1 MVPRGS
7 GCTFWPVF
15 VLLALGATVASTMM
29 QCNGV
34 VECTPETSH
43 GSVTTLHCKT
53 VTPNPLPP
61 QCEFASTVQFVSYLV
76 SIVLLV
82 ILRQN
87 VRALYRIPPS
97 CCGECED
104 LCCAWCCWPLATCQ
118 LFRHLGAREGT
129 RYKIFSTTGAASAY
143 GSPGGSFDTLT
154 AV

>member
-1 MVPRGS
+1 M
-7 GCTFWPVF
+7 
-15 VLLALGATVASTMM
+15 
-29 QCNGV
+29 
-34 VECTPETSH
+34 
-43 GSVTTLHCKT
+43 
-53 VTPNPLPP
+53 PNPLPP

-129 RYKIFSTTGAASAY
+129 RYKIFSTTGAASAH